1 MEVGNKSIYD
11 GQFRGNILAVGKTAC
26 KKIYF
31 LQNLGLSK
39 LFGQLVQ
46 TECVKG
52 IEIDEQ
58 REAEIQ
64 SCFSNIVEFHLVTE
78 PDDLVSLIEKIEL
91 RTRDIKNNEINS
103 VFGEK
108 ISMDRVIVM
117 DDVLGIADNC
127 KKFAEFLTVCRKYGY
142 HCIYG
147 FHIIM
152 TENQI
157 WKKILPQSNIFNI
170 FLSNFPYNTVAK
182 ILQSNCR
189 QTTKK
194 YVPALLMWLNRA
206 FSDLANA
213 DEQHCLTNDC
223 SGVNKN
229 NPGRYRTQADD
240 PEKQVC
246 YFDKPYDYELCNVF
260 LSNRIKPENFSNA
273 IYFETDRVH
282 GEDKIFSAEKTLK
295 QDGTHD
301 IF

>member
-11 GQFRGNILAVGKTAC
+11 GQFSGNILAVGKKHA
-26 KKIYF
+26 KKTYF
-31 LQNLGLSK
+31 LQNLELSK
-39 LFGQLVQ
+39 FFGQLVQ
-46 TECVKG
+46 AECVKG

-91 RTRDIKNNEINS
+91 RTRDIKNNESNS

-108 ISMDRVIVM
+108 ISVDRVIVV
-117 DDVLGIADNC
+117 DDVSGIADNC
-127 KKFAEFLTVCRKYGY
+127 KKFAEFLAVCRKYGY

-152 TENQI
+152 PENQI
-157 WKKILPQSNIFNI
+157 WKKILPQNNIFNI
-170 FLSNFPYNTVAK
+170 FLSNLPYNTVAK

-194 YVPALLMWLNRA
+194 YAPALLMWLNRA

-213 DEQHCLTNDC
+213 DEQHYLTNDC

-229 NPGRYRTQADD
+229 NPGRCRTQADD

-246 YFDKPYDYELCNVF
+246 YFDKP
-260 LSNRIKPENFSNA
+260 
-273 IYFETDRVH
+273 
-282 GEDKIFSAEKTLK
+282 
-295 QDGTHD
+295 
-301 IF
+301 